1 MTLVSLSDSMDKIQV
16 LTQNFDMN
24 RWIDGIGD
32 ISHRQFTLT
41 LSLSEVN
48 AGECIYLA
56 SAR

>member
-1 MTLVSLSDSMDKIQV
+1 MDKIQV

-32 ISHRQFTLT
+32 ISHRRFTLT